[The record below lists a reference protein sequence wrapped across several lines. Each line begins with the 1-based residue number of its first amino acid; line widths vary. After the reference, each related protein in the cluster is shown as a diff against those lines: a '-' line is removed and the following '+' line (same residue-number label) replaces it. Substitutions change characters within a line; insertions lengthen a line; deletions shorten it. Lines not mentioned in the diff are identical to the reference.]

1 MAEQSERWHRP
12 RSDTALE
19 PRPASPRRRDLSP
32 NELVEGILR
41 RDRAILGKAMTLVES
56 SHEADYEL
64 AETILESC
72 LPHSGRSVRVGIT
85 GVPGAGKSS
94 VIESLGTHLITEFGQ
109 TVAVLA
115 VDPSSQISGGSI
127 LGDKTRMERLALS
140 DMAFVRPSPSRGTLG
155 GVAQRSREVMLLC
168 EAAGYRNIL
177 VETVGVGQSE
187 VAVHDMVDFFLLL
200 GLTRTGD
207 GLQGIKRGV
216 VEFADVIAINKAD
229 GDNRQAAEEACKEFQ
244 NALQFLPVAL
254 SGWAPRALT
263 CSARTGEGIAEIWN
277 FVQEYVSLTQRNGW
291 FARARQQQTQLWMR
305 EIVETGLQ
313 RKMDAY
319 PHVRSLKLVLEKQ
332 LLEGQISSFRAA
344 RELLNA
350 ISKVFGE
357 PAP

>member
-1 MAEQSERWHRP
+1 MAELSDRGKRP
-12 RSDTALE
+12 RGETYLE
-19 PRPASPRRRDLSP
+19 AHRSSSRRRDHSP
-32 NELVEGILR
+32 NELIEGILH
-41 RDRAILGKAMTLVES
+41 RDRAILGKAITLIES
-56 SHEADYEL
+56 THEADQEL

-72 LPHSGRSVRVGIT
+72 LPHTGRSVRVGIT

-94 VIESLGTHLITEFGQ
+94 VIESLGTHLISELGE

-140 DMAFVRPSPSRGTLG
+140 DLAFIRPSPSRGTLG

-168 EAAGYRNIL
+168 EAAGFQNIL

-200 GLTRTGD
+200 GLTKAGD

-216 VEFADVIAINKAD
+216 VEFADAIAINKAD
-229 GDNRQAAEEACKEFQ
+229 GDNRQAAEYACRDFQ
-244 NALQFLPVAL
+244 NALEFFPLAS
-254 SGWAPRALT
+254 SGWTPRTLI
-263 CSARTGEGIAEIWN
+263 CSARTGEGIAAIWN
-277 FVQEYVSLTQRNGW
+277 LVREYVSLTQQNGW

-305 EIVETGLQ
+305 EIVEAELR
-313 RKMDAY
+313 RKMDSNLRL
-319 PHVRSLKLVLEKQ
+319 RSQKLLLEKQ

-344 RELLNA
+344 RELLDA
-350 ISKVFGE
+350 ISKMFGE
-357 PAP
+357 PST